1 LFVLFVLNSYFP
13 VITLP
18 LIGVG
23 MEFTLSKRQEDVLRT
38 ARSFAEKLVLPKADG
53 WDKSNKFPT
62 ETWRAMAKAGLTGL
76 PIPKRYG
83 GGGQDILSYVLAV
96 EEISR
101 GSAALGVTLAVH
113 VSLVSQPLLTYG
125 TEPQKVLYLTP
136 LAQGSKFGSFCL
148 TEPGAGSDVASME
161 TKATLSSDDYVI
173 RGRKYFIVNAPMA
186 STYLVFAMTDKSLA
200 HRGISCFIVDRNM
213 PGVKIGK
220 IFDKMGIRS
229 SMVSEVIFDNVR
241 VPARNMLGRPGE
253 GFKIAMDTLD
263 CGRISIAAQ
272 AVGIAQASLDAAI
285 EHARTRVQFGKPIS
299 DQQAIR
305 WMIADMATEIEAA
318 RLLTYHA
325 AALTDQGRKHT
336 KEASMAKLF
345 AASTAVEAARKALQ
359 IYGGYGYMTD
369 LPLERYYRDAKI
381 TEIYEGTSE
390 IQRLVI
396 SNELL

>member
-1 LFVLFVLNSYFP
+1 
-13 VITLP
+13 
-18 LIGVG
+18 
-23 MEFTLSKRQEDVLRT
+23 MEFALNKRQEQVLRRV
-38 ARSFAEKLVLPKADG
+38 RSFTEKQVLPKADG
-53 WDKSNKFPT
+53 WDKTNKFPM
-62 ETWRAMAKAGLTGL
+62 ETWRAMARAGLTGL
-76 PIPKRYG
+76 PIPSKYG
-83 GGGQDILSYVLAV
+83 GDGQDVLSYVLAV

-113 VSLVSQPLLTYG
+113 VSLVSQPLLWRG
-125 TEPQKVLYLTP
+125 TEEQKMSYLKP
-136 LAQGSKFGSFCL
+136 LAEGKQFGSFCL

-161 TKATLSSDDYVI
+161 SRATLNGDEYVI
-173 RGRKYFIVNAPMA
+173 TGRKYFIVNAPIA
-186 STYLVFAMTDKSLA
+186 GTYLVFAMTDKSLA
-200 HRGISCFIVDRNM
+200 HRGISCFIVERSM

-229 SMVSEVIFDNVR
+229 SVVSEVVFDGVR
-241 VPARNMLGRPGE
+241 VPKKNMLGRPGD
-253 GFKIAMDTLD
+253 GFQIAMDTLD

-272 AVGIAQASLDAAI
+272 AVGIARASLEAAI

-305 WMIADMATEIEAA
+305 WMVADMATELEAA
-318 RLLTYHA
+318 RLLTYRA
-325 AALTDQGRKHT
+325 AHLTDRGRKHT

-345 AASTAVEAARKALQ
+345 AASTAVDAARKALQ
-359 IYGGYGYMTD
+359 IHGGYGYMTD

>member
-1 LFVLFVLNSYFP
+1 
-13 VITLP
+13 
-18 LIGVG
+18 
-23 MEFTLSKRQEDVLRT
+23 MEFALSKRQEQVLRT
-38 ARSFAEKLVLPKADG
+38 VRSFAEKQVLPKADA
-53 WDKSNKFPT
+53 WDKTKRFPIDA
-62 ETWRAMAKAGLTGL
+62 WRALARAGLTGL
-76 PIPKRYG
+76 PIPTKYG
-83 GGGQDILSYVLAV
+83 GGGQDVLSYVLAV

-113 VSLVSQPLLTYG
+113 VSLVSQPLLWFG
-125 TEPQKVLYLTP
+125 TEEQKMRYLKP
-136 LAQGSKFGSFCL
+136 LAQGTQFGSFCL

-161 TKATLSSDDYVI
+161 SRATLDGDEYVVT
-173 RGRKYFIVNAPMA
+173 GRKYFIVNAPLA
-186 STYLVFAMTDKSLA
+186 GTYLVFAMTDRSLA
-200 HRGISCFIVDRNM
+200 HRGISSFIVERKM

-220 IFDKMGIRS
+220 VFDKMGIRS
-229 SMVSEVIFDNVR
+229 SVVSEVTFDRVR
-241 VPARNMLGRPGE
+241 VPKKNMLGRPGD
-253 GFKIAMDTLD
+253 GFQIAMDTLD

-305 WMIADMATEIEAA
+305 WMVADMATEIEAA
-318 RLLTYHA
+318 RLLTYRA
-325 AALTDQGRKHT
+325 AHLTDRRRRHT

-345 AASTAVEAARKALQ
+345 AASAAVDAARKALQ
-359 IYGGYGYMTD
+359 IHGGYGYMTD

>member
-1 LFVLFVLNSYFP
+1 
-13 VITLP
+13 
-18 LIGVG
+18 
-23 MEFTLSKRQEDVLRT
+23 MEFTPSKRQEDVLRKT
-38 ARSFAEKLVLPKADG
+38 RRFVEDHVSPNADR
-53 WDKSNKFPT
+53 WDRTKHFPRDAWHT
-62 ETWRAMAKAGLTGL
+62 LAKVGLTGL
-76 PIPKRYG
+76 PIPRKYG
-83 GGGQDILSYVLAV
+83 GGGQDVVSYVSAV

-113 VSLVSQPLLTYG
+113 VSLVSQPLLWYG
-125 TEPQKVLYLTP
+125 TEQQKMRYLRP
-136 LAQGSKFGSFCL
+136 LARGKELGSFCL

-161 TKATLSSDDYVI
+161 TKAILKGDDYLI
-173 RGRKYFIVNAPMA
+173 TGRKYFIVNAPIA

-200 HRGISCFIVDRNM
+200 HRGISCFIVRRDM

-220 IFDKMGIRS
+220 TFDKMGIKS
-229 SMVSEVIFDNVR
+229 SPVSEVLFNDVR
-241 VPARNMLGRPGE
+241 VPANQMLGRRGD
-253 GFKIAMDTLD
+253 GFRIAMETLD

-272 AVGIAQASLDAAI
+272 AVGIAQASLDAAVR
-285 EHARTRVQFGKPIS
+285 HARTRVQFGKPIA
-299 DQQAIR
+299 DLEAIR

-318 RLLTYHA
+318 RLLTHRA
-325 AALTDQGRKHT
+325 ARLTDLGKKHT

-345 AASTAVEAARKALQ
+345 AASTAVEATRRALQ
-359 IYGGYGYMTD
+359 IHGGYGYMTD

>member
-1 LFVLFVLNSYFP
+1 
-13 VITLP
+13 
-18 LIGVG
+18 
-23 MEFTLSKRQEDVLRT
+23 MEFALNKRQEQVLRRV
-38 ARSFAEKLVLPKADG
+38 RSFTEKRVLPKADG
-53 WDKSNKFPT
+53 WDKTNRFPM
-62 ETWRAMAKAGLTGL
+62 ETWRAMARAGLTGL
-76 PIPKRYG
+76 PIPSKYG
-83 GGGQDILSYVLAV
+83 GDGQDVLSYVLAV

-113 VSLVSQPLLTYG
+113 VSLVSQPLLWRG
-125 TEPQKVLYLTP
+125 TEEQKMRYLKP
-136 LAQGSKFGSFCL
+136 LAEGKQFGSFCL

-161 TKATLSSDDYVI
+161 SRATLNGDEYVI
-173 RGRKYFIVNAPMA
+173 TGRKYFIVNAPIA
-186 STYLVFAMTDKSLA
+186 GIYLVFAMTDKSLA
-200 HRGISCFIVDRNM
+200 HRGISCFIVERNM

-229 SMVSEVIFDNVR
+229 SVVSEVVFDGVR
-241 VPARNMLGRPGE
+241 VPKKNMLGRPGD
-253 GFKIAMDTLD
+253 GFQIAMDTLD

-272 AVGIAQASLDAAI
+272 AVGIARASLEAAI

-305 WMIADMATEIEAA
+305 WMVADMATELEAA
-318 RLLTYHA
+318 RLLTYRA
-325 AALTDQGRKHT
+325 AHLTDRGRKHT

-345 AASTAVEAARKALQ
+345 AASTAVDAARKALQ
-359 IYGGYGYMTD
+359 IHGGYGYMTD

>member
-1 LFVLFVLNSYFP
+1 
-13 VITLP
+13 
-18 LIGVG
+18 
-23 MEFTLSKRQEDVLRT
+23 MEFALAKRQEEVLRKT
-38 ARSFAEKLVLPKADG
+38 RGLVEKLILPKADG
-53 WDKSNKFPT
+53 WDKTCKFPM
-62 ETWRAMAKAGLTGL
+62 ETWRALSRAGLTGI
-76 PIPKRYG
+76 PIPRKYG
-83 GGGQDILSYVLAV
+83 GGGQDVVSYVVAV

-113 VSLVSQPLLTYG
+113 VSLVSQPLLWFG
-125 TEPQKVLYLTP
+125 TEQQKVRYLKP
-136 LAQGSKFGSFCL
+136 LAQGKQFGSFCL
-148 TEPGAGSDVASME
+148 TEPGAGSDVAAME
-161 TKATLSSDDYVI
+161 SKASLKGNEYEIT
-173 RGRKYFIVNAPMA
+173 GRKYFIVNAPLA

-200 HRGISCFIVDRNM
+200 HRGISCFIIERNM
-213 PGVKIGK
+213 PGVRIGK

-229 SMVSEVIFDNVR
+229 TKVSEVILDHVR
-241 VPARNMLGRPGE
+241 VPAKNMLGRPGD
-253 GFKIAMDTLD
+253 GFKIAMQTLD

-272 AVGIAQASLDAAI
+272 AVGIAQASLDAAVR
-285 EHARTRVQFGKPIS
+285 HARTRVQFGKPIS

-305 WMIADMATEIEAA
+305 WMIADMATEVEAA
-318 RLLTYHA
+318 RLLTYRA
-325 AALTDQGRKHT
+325 ARLTDEGRKHT

-359 IYGGYGYMTD
+359 IHGGYGYMTD

>member
-1 LFVLFVLNSYFP
+1 MDFAPSVRQKQLLRRVRSFVDERVSPRADRWDKTDKFP
-13 VITLP
+13 VEAWR
-18 LIGVG
+18 G
-23 MEFTLSKRQEDVLRT
+23 LSR
-38 ARSFAEKLVLPKADG
+38 
-53 WDKSNKFPT
+53 
-62 ETWRAMAKAGLTGL
+62 AGLTGL
-76 PIPKRYG
+76 PIPKKYG
-83 GGGQDILSYVLAV
+83 GAGEDVMSYILAV

-113 VSLVSQPLLTYG
+113 VSLVSQPLLWFG
-125 TEPQKVLYLTP
+125 TEKQKMRYLKP
-136 LAQGSKFGSFCL
+136 LARGKQFGSFCL
-148 TEPGAGSDVASME
+148 TEPGAGSDVAAME
-161 TKATLSSDDYVI
+161 SKATLKGDEYLI

-200 HRGISCFIVDRNM
+200 HRGISCFIVERNM

-220 IFDKMGIRS
+220 VFDKMGIRS
-229 SMVSEVIFDNVR
+229 SQVSEVVFDDVR
-241 VPARNMLGRPGE
+241 VPAENLLGRRGD
-253 GFKIAMDTLD
+253 GFKIAMETLD

-272 AVGIAQASLDAAI
+272 AVGIAQASLDAAV
-285 EHARTRVQFGKPIS
+285 EYARSRVQFGKPIS
-299 DQQAIR
+299 DLQAIR

-318 RLLTYHA
+318 RLLTHKA
-325 AALTDQGRKHT
+325 AYLTDRGKRHT

-359 IYGGYGYMTD
+359 IHGGYGYMTD

>member
-1 LFVLFVLNSYFP
+1 
-13 VITLP
+13 
-18 LIGVG
+18 
-23 MEFTLSKRQEDVLRT
+23 MEFEPSKRQKDILRKVRKFVDRHVT
-38 ARSFAEKLVLPKADG
+38 PSADR
-53 WDKSNKFPT
+53 WDKSNKFPI
-62 ETWRAMAKAGLTGL
+62 EAWRALSRAGLSGL
-76 PIPKRYG
+76 PVPAKYG
-83 GGGQDILSYVLAV
+83 GAGQDVVSYILAV
-96 EEISR
+96 EEISKA
-101 GSAALGVTLAVH
+101 SAALGVTLAVH
-113 VSLVSQPLLTYG
+113 VSLVSQPLLWFG
-125 TEPQKVLYLTP
+125 TEKQKMRYLKP
-136 LAQGSKFGSFCL
+136 LAQGKQFGSFCL

-161 TKATLSSDDYVI
+161 SKAIPKGDGYVI
-173 RGRKYFIVNAPMA
+173 SGRKYFIVNAPIA

-200 HRGISCFIVDRNM
+200 HRGISCFIVERDM

-229 SMVSEVIFDNVR
+229 SVVSEIKFDNVK
-241 VPARNMLGRPGE
+241 VPAENMLGRPGD

-285 EHARTRVQFGKPIS
+285 EHAKSRVQFGRPIA
-299 DQQAIR
+299 DLQAIR

-318 RLLTYHA
+318 RLLTHKA
-325 AALTDQGRKHT
+325 ARLTDQGARHT

-345 AASTAVEAARKALQ
+345 AASTAVEATRKALQ
-359 IYGGYGYMTD
+359 IHGGYGYMTD

-390 IQRLVI
+390 VQRLVI

>member
-1 LFVLFVLNSYFP
+1 
-13 VITLP
+13 
-18 LIGVG
+18 
-23 MEFTLSKRQEDVLRT
+23 MEFSPSKRQEEVLRKT
-38 ARSFAEKLVLPKADG
+38 RRFVEEHVWPNADR
-53 WDKSNKFPT
+53 WDRTKQFPSDA
-62 ETWRAMAKAGLTGL
+62 WRALVKLGLTGL
-76 PIPKRYG
+76 PIPRKYG
-83 GGGQDILSYVLAV
+83 GGGQDVVSYVMAV

-113 VSLVSQPLLTYG
+113 VSLVSQPLLWYG
-125 TEPQKVLYLTP
+125 TERQKMQYLNP
-136 LAQGSKFGSFCL
+136 LARGRELGSFCL

-161 TKATLSSDDYVI
+161 TKAVLKGDEYLIS
-173 RGRKYFIVNAPMA
+173 GRKYFIVNAPA
-186 STYLVFAMTDKSLA
+186 ANTYLLFAMTDKSLA
-200 HRGISCFIVDRNM
+200 HRGISCFIVRRDM
-213 PGVKIGK
+213 KGVKIGK
-220 IFDKMGIRS
+220 VFDKMGIRS
-229 SMVSEVIFDNVR
+229 SLVSEVRFDNVR
-241 VPARNMLGRPGE
+241 VPADQMLGRRGD

-285 EHARTRVQFGKPIS
+285 RHARTRVQFGKPI
-299 DQQAIR
+299 AELEAVK

-318 RLLTYHA
+318 RLLTYRA
-325 AALTDQGRKHT
+325 ARLTDLGKRHT

-345 AASTAVEAARKALQ
+345 AASTAVEATRRALQ
-359 IYGGYGYMTD
+359 IHGGYGYMTD

>member
-1 LFVLFVLNSYFP
+1 
-13 VITLP
+13 
-18 LIGVG
+18 
-23 MEFTLSKRQEDVLRT
+23 MEFTPSKRQEDVLRKT
-38 ARSFAEKLVLPKADG
+38 RRFVEDHVSPNADR
-53 WDKSNKFPT
+53 WDRTKHFPRDAWHT
-62 ETWRAMAKAGLTGL
+62 LAKVGLTGL
-76 PIPKRYG
+76 PIPRKYG
-83 GGGQDILSYVLAV
+83 GGGQDVVSYVSAV

-113 VSLVSQPLLTYG
+113 VSLVSQPLLWYG
-125 TEPQKVLYLTP
+125 TEQQKMRYLRP
-136 LAQGSKFGSFCL
+136 LARGKELGSFCL

-161 TKATLSSDDYVI
+161 TKAILKGDDYLI
-173 RGRKYFIVNAPMA
+173 TGRKYFIVNAPIA

-200 HRGISCFIVDRNM
+200 HRGISCFIVRRDM

-220 IFDKMGIRS
+220 TFDKMGIKS
-229 SMVSEVIFDNVR
+229 SLVSEVLFNDVR
-241 VPARNMLGRPGE
+241 VPANQMLGRRGD
-253 GFKIAMDTLD
+253 GFRIAMETLD

-272 AVGIAQASLDAAI
+272 AVGIAQASLDAAVR
-285 EHARTRVQFGKPIS
+285 HARTRVQFGKPIA
-299 DQQAIR
+299 DLEAIR

-318 RLLTYHA
+318 RLLTHRA
-325 AALTDQGRKHT
+325 ARLTDLGKKHT

-345 AASTAVEAARKALQ
+345 AASTAVEATRRALQ
-359 IYGGYGYMTD
+359 IHGGYGYMTD

>member
-1 LFVLFVLNSYFP
+1 MEFAPSVRQKKLLRKVRSFVDKHVLPRADRWDKTDKFP
-13 VITLP
+13 V
-18 LIGVG
+18 
-23 MEFTLSKRQEDVLRT
+23 E
-38 ARSFAEKLVLPKADG
+38 A
-53 WDKSNKFPT
+53 
-62 ETWRAMAKAGLTGL
+62 WRALSKAGLTGL
-76 PIPKRYG
+76 PIPRKYG
-83 GGGQDILSYVLAV
+83 GAGEDVMSYVLAV

-113 VSLVSQPLLTYG
+113 VSLVSQPLFWFG
-125 TEPQKVLYLTP
+125 TEKQKLRYLKP
-136 LAQGSKFGSFCL
+136 LAQGRQFGSFCL
-148 TEPGAGSDVASME
+148 TEPGAGSDVAAME
-161 TKATLSSDDYVI
+161 SKAVLKGDEYLI

-200 HRGISCFIVDRNM
+200 HRGISCFIVERDM

-229 SMVSEVIFDNVR
+229 SQVSEVIFDDVR
-241 VPARNMLGRPGE
+241 VPVENILGRQGD
-253 GFKIAMDTLD
+253 GFKIAMETLD

-272 AVGIAQASLDAAI
+272 AVGIAQASLDAAV
-285 EHARTRVQFGKPIS
+285 EYARSRVQFGKPIG
-299 DQQAIR
+299 DLQAIR

-318 RLLTYHA
+318 RLLTYRA
-325 AALTDQGRKHT
+325 AYLTDQGKRHT

-345 AASTAVEAARKALQ
+345 AASTAVDAARSALQ
-359 IYGGYGYMTD
+359 IHGGYGYMTD

>member
-1 LFVLFVLNSYFP
+1 
-13 VITLP
+13 
-18 LIGVG
+18 
-23 MEFTLSKRQEDVLRT
+23 MEFSPNVRQKQLLRKV
-38 ARSFAEKLVLPKADG
+38 RSFVDDHVLPRADR
-53 WDKSNKFPT
+53 WDKTEKFPI
-62 ETWRAMAKAGLTGL
+62 EAWRVLSKAGLIGL
-76 PIPKRYG
+76 PIPRKYDG
-83 GGGQDILSYVLAV
+83 AGEDVVSYVLAV

-113 VSLVSQPLLTYG
+113 VSLVSQPLLWFG
-125 TEPQKVLYLTP
+125 TEKQKMRYLKP
-136 LAQGSKFGSFCL
+136 LAQGKQFGSFCL
-148 TEPGAGSDVASME
+148 TEPGAGSDVAAME
-161 TKATLSSDDYVI
+161 SKAVLKGNEYLI

-200 HRGISCFIVDRNM
+200 HRGISCFIVERDM

-220 IFDKMGIRS
+220 VFDKMGIRS
-229 SMVSEVIFDNVR
+229 SQVSEVIFDDVR
-241 VPARNMLGRPGE
+241 VPVENMLGRQGD
-253 GFKIAMDTLD
+253 GFKIAMETLD

-272 AVGIAQASLDAAI
+272 AVGIAQASLDAAV
-285 EHARTRVQFGKPIS
+285 EYARSRVQFGKPIG
-299 DQQAIR
+299 DLQAIR

-318 RLLTYHA
+318 RLLTYRA
-325 AALTDQGRKHT
+325 AYLTDQGKRHT

-359 IYGGYGYMTD
+359 IHGGYGYMTD